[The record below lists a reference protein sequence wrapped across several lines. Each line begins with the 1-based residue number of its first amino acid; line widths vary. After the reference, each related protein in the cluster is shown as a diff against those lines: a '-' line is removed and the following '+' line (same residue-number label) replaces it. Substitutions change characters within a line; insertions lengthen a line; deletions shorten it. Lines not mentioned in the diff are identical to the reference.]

1 MITLSTS
8 LVERAWLSKVHWKTF
23 GFWKTVGGND
33 FILDVIEHGYK
44 ILLYSKPSKTFC
56 MNNKSAHDN
65 SDFVTEAVHD
75 LLDRHLIL
83 NCKEQPYIVY
93 HFTVSV

>member
-1 MITLSTS
+1 
-8 LVERAWLSKVHWKTF
+8 
-23 GFWKTVGGND
+23 
-33 FILDVIEHGYK
+33 
-44 ILLYSKPSKTFC
+44 